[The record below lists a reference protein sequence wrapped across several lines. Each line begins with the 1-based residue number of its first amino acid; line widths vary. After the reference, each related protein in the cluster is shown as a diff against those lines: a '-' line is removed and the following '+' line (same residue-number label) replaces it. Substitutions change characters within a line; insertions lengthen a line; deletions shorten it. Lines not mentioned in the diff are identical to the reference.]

1 MAVQDQCTFMPV
13 ISKTSA
19 DFIECLLKAAEA
31 KCANLEQS
39 STQSS
44 EYRWRMYD

>member
-1 MAVQDQCTFMPV
+1 MAVQDQCTIMPV

-19 DFIECLLKAAEA
+19 DFVECLFKAAKA
-31 KCANLEQS
+31 KCAKLAQCS
-39 STQSS
+39 AQSS